1 MRKTWKLALASAA
14 LVSGVAFTA
23 CSSDDEELLSGGSD
37 TTAATGETGEVKTAI
52 SFAIPHAKTQRSTA
66 DYVQQDNKFKGMNKI
81 WLFPFSGLSENYVTG
96 TSTLAGNPQNL
107 GNISTSEGSSV
118 KTYDNVVLPYGD
130 VAFLLYGETAFTGKK
145 NQLTASY
152 IASPLTIDD
161 TPAEITFSLK
171 NIDEPTKI
179 DEFSSALRE
188 LRSAMAD
195 VKTKAGSKTDDGI
208 YQVID
213 KLDNGVSSVA
223 QGQMNYL
230 LNALTI
236 AGHTAE
242 ASSEYE
248 TAINTLKEKITAAE
262 IAVNSFYSE
271 YGDMPVALY
280 TFDWSSSNTSDKITM
295 AQDIVE
301 TGSQISYPTSLYYM
315 TSAFPID
322 YATTGSA
329 TNESWGDDG
338 IWKSGVRATISGST
352 TKIALNK
359 TVNYAVGRLDVK
371 VKANGTTL
379 KANASETEENDD
391 TETEVNVSNDGTAA
405 FTLTGVIVGG
415 QPASVGWNFSNTSSE
430 WKNMVYDHDII
441 TSAAGVTY
449 ADDFTT
455 IPVSTYVLGLPSAT
469 EGDVRK
475 VKIALQLTNNGPAF
489 YGKKV
494 GEQSGII
501 PTGATFYLLGELD
514 PSTYTTND
522 GKPKQVFAADYFTT
536 ANLNITTLKNAYA
549 TLPDLTT
556 AQLEFALKVD
566 LTWQEGIVIKEDID

>member
-66 DYVQQDNKFKGMNKI
+66 DYVQQNNEFKGMNKI
-81 WLFPFSGLSENYVTG
+81 WLFPFSGLSENYVTE

-107 GNISTSEGSSV
+107 GNIATSEGSSV
-118 KTYDNVVLPYGD
+118 KTYDNVVLPYGY

-152 IASPLTIDD
+152 IASPLAIDD

-179 DEFSSALRE
+179 DEFSSVLRE

-213 KLDNGVSSVA
+213 KLDDGGSSVA

-236 AGHTAE
+236 AGHTAD
-242 ASSEYE
+242 SGSEYKN
-248 TAINTLKEKITAAE
+248 AIKILKEKIAVAE
-262 IAVNSFYSE
+262 IAVSNFYSE

-315 TSAFPID
+315 TSAYPID
-322 YATTGSA
+322 YTTSSVM
-329 TNESWGDDG
+329 NDSWGNDG
-338 IWKSGVRATISGST
+338 IWTSGVRATISGST

-379 KANASETEENDD
+379 KANASETEEDD

-415 QPASVGWNFSNTSSE
+415 QPASVGWNFLNTSSE
-430 WKNMVYDHDII
+430 WKNMVYDCDII
-441 TSAAGVTY
+441 TDAADVTY
-449 ADDFTT
+449 ASDFST
-455 IPVSTYVLGLPSAT
+455 IPVSTYVLGLPSAS
-469 EGDVRK
+469 EGEVSK
-475 VKIALQLTNNGPAF
+475 VKIALELTNNGPAF
-489 YGKKV
+489 YGKKIGV
-494 GEQSGII
+494 QSGII

-514 PSTYTTND
+514 PSTGTTND
-522 GKPKQVFAADYFTT
+522 DKPKQVFAADYFTT

-566 LTWQEGIVIKEDID
+566 LTWQEGIVIEENIE